1 MILHLVCSVALS
13 DIVFYSTHR
22 LLHWSDWLWTHVH
35 IFHTVHA
42 HARPGRGRA
51 RARRGR
57 TEQSLG
63 LNKGRSLG
71 GLEGGGFA
79 AYPGADPASAAHTPR
94 SAPQSAVGGARQS
107 CGVCGDAASGTSP
120 GGAHGNAARSP
131 EGTSPAGRSVAGS
144 VAGSER
150 AERAREAKARA
161 EQALAEEWGVTDGR
175 LQATMQKRQA
185 RRAATLT
192 LTLT

>member
-1 MILHLVCSVALS
+1 VPAA
-13 DIVFYSTHR
+13 DAQGPAPSTHTLR
-22 LLHWSDWLWTHVH
+22 LEPHLATAQDDDFEFEEFDDGWLND
-35 IFHTVHA
+35 A
-42 HARPGRGRA
+42 A
-51 RARRGR
+51 
-57 TEQSLG
+57 ENLEE
-63 LNKGRSLG
+63 LNTGWVPTIPPLG